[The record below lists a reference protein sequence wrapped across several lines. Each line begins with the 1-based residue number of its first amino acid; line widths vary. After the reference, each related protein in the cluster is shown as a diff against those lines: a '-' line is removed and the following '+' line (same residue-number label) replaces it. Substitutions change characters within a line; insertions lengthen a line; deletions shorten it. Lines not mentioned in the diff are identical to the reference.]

1 MGFVYEVVPEED
13 REFFNSMGL
22 KDCWGREG
30 KCLTKYTEWCADRE
44 RNAYLVAIGG
54 GYHEMP
60 HFYDLWWKDHV
71 IRIEAECGGKGNY
84 KVGVDIVWFVNRI
97 PIPKDI
103 WQYKDEIMKMIEEG
117 FLVNRDW
124 CKEKFLKSI
133 TVKIE
138 CEPEMKEDK

>member
-13 REFFNSMGL
+13 LDFLKEMKL
-22 KDCWGREG
+22 KDCWGRKLLYVDED
-30 KCLTKYTEWCADRE
+30 TKWCADRE

-60 HFYDLWWKDHV
+60 YFYDLWWNNHV
-71 IRIEAECGGKGNY
+71 IRIEGEEGGKGNIE
-84 KVGVDIVWFVNRI
+84 VGVDIVWFINRV

-103 WQYKDEIMKMIEEG
+103 WNYKDEVMKIIEEA
-117 FLVNRDW
+117 FLVNQSW
-124 CKEKFLKSI
+124 CKSKFLKSI

-138 CEPEMKEDK
+138 CAPEMKEDK